1 MAAPVLTMSTPMTTP
16 LHTPRAGLSAVLL
29 DIDGTLIDSN
39 DAHARAWAG
48 ALAAHGYV
56 VPFEKVRPLI
66 GMGGDK
72 MLPILVG
79 LDAKSG

>member
-1 MAAPVLTMSTPMTTP
+1 MTTSP
-16 LHTPRAGLSAVLL
+16 RTPGRVLRTVLL

-39 DAHARAWAG
+39 AAHARAWIG

-56 VPFEKVRPLI
+56 VTFEQIRPLI

-72 MLPILVG
+72 LLPILVG
-79 LDAKSG
+79 LDPKSEEVERIARRHVG